1 MNKKQRAEKARAT
14 REAQQARR
22 GRSLFTPHEETDDER
37 SFRHKQA
44 LTTAKWNRYMLIR
57 YLDAGLFFIGLYWAF
72 MLFMTS
78 TNLWALAVPLVDF
91 VVGGVVLWEVNRVLT
106 HDIEYLKISHYSLL
120 ASIAVS
126 FAALIA
132 TALVGKD
139 LFFPVLA
146 SSALGMGSIA
156 VVIALK
162 AIIVWRIVLVRDHRD
177 KKRYNLYLQ
186 QLHFSSDS
194 KGR

>member
-1 MNKKQRAEKARAT
+1 MNKKQRTKRTRAT

-78 TNLWALAVPLVDF
+78 TNLWALAAPLVDF

-132 TALVGKD
+132 TALAGKD
-139 LFFPVLA
+139 LFFPFLA
-146 SSALGMGSIA
+146 SSALGMGFIA

-162 AIIVWRIVLVRDHRD
+162 AVIVWRIVLVRDHRD

>member
-1 MNKKQRAEKARAT
+1 MNKKQRTEKARAT
-14 REAQQARR
+14 REAQAARR

-44 LTTAKWNRYMLIR
+44 LTTARWNRYMLIR

-78 TNLWALAVPLVDF
+78 TNLWALVVPLVDF

-132 TALVGKD
+132 TALAGKD
-139 LFFPVLA
+139 LFFPFLA
-146 SSALGMGSIA
+146 SSALGMGFIV

-162 AIIVWRIVLVRDHRD
+162 AVIVWRIVLVRDHRD